1 MKKYDLM
8 DLSHVEVVRGDDVS
22 EVVLKMENALLEG
35 VCGLLWGE
43 GGEGL
48 QLEGFLV
55 RKVIHIKTDYLSS
68 ITIRKSWSENK

>member
-8 DLSHVEVVRGDDVS
+8 DLSHVEVVRGDDVG

-43 GGEGL
+43 GGEGS
-48 QLEGFLV
+48 QLECFLI
-55 RKVIHIKTDYLSS
+55 RKVIHIKADYLSS